1 MIRLDKY
8 LCDMNIGTRSN
19 VKQLIKKGNI
29 TVNDTI
35 IKNNDFKVSETDK
48 ICVNGRSITYQK
60 YFYYMLNKPAGYVSA
75 TVDPK
80 ETTVMTLLKE
90 YNRPD
95 LFPVGRLDKDTE
107 GLLLLSNDGMF
118 AHDLLSPKKHISKKY
133 FVILKESIHDEQ
145 IVRIESGVDIGEK
158 NITLPAIIEKLDETS
173 LNISIMEGKFHQ
185 IKRMFEAVSNK
196 VIYLKRISM
205 GKIMLDERLSPG
217 EFRPLTEEEITIL
230 KTYVKRED

>member
-19 VKQLIKKGNI
+19 VKQLIKKGNV

-35 IKNNDFKVSETDK
+35 INNNDFKVAESDK
-48 ICVNGRSITYQK
+48 ICVNGRNITYQK

-75 TVDPK
+75 TVDPI

-107 GLLLLSNDGMF
+107 GLLLLSNDGML

-133 FVILKESIHDEQ
+133 FVILKEPINDEQ
-145 IVRIESGVDIGEK
+145 IVRLESGVDIGEK
-158 NITLPAIIEKLDETS
+158 NITLPAIIEKLDEAS
-173 LNISIMEGKFHQ
+173 LNISITEGKFHQ

-205 GKIMLDERLSPG
+205 GKIMLDERLSLG

>member
-19 VKQLIKKGNI
+19 VKQLIKKGNV
-29 TVNDTI
+29 TVNDFV
-35 IKNNDFKVSETDK
+35 IKNSDFKVAVTDK

-107 GLLLLSNDGMF
+107 GLLLLSNDGML
-118 AHDLLSPKKHISKKY
+118 AHDLLSPKKHISKNY
-133 FVILKESIHDEQ
+133 FAILKEPIHDEQ
-145 IVRIESGVDIGEK
+145 IVQLESGVDIGEK
-158 NITLPAIIEKLDETS
+158 NITLPAIIEKLDHTS
-173 LNISIMEGKFHQ
+173 LNISITEGKFHQ
-185 IKRMFEAVSNK
+185 IKRMFEAVSNN

-217 EFRPLTEEEITIL
+217 EFRPLTEKEITLL

>member
-19 VKQLIKKGNI
+19 VKQLIKKGNV

-35 IKNNDFKVSETDK
+35 INNNDFKVAESDK
-48 ICVNGRSITYQK
+48 ICVNGRNITYQK

-107 GLLLLSNDGMF
+107 GLLLLSNDGML

-133 FVILKESIHDEQ
+133 FVILKEPINDEQ
-145 IVRIESGVDIGEK
+145 IVRLESGVDIGEK
-158 NITLPAIIEKLDETS
+158 NITLPAIIEKLDEAS
-173 LNISIMEGKFHQ
+173 LNISITEGKFHQ

-217 EFRPLTEEEITIL
+217 EFRPLTEEEITLL

>member
-19 VKQLIKKGNI
+19 MKQLIKKGNV

-35 IKNNDFKVSETDK
+35 IKNNDFKVSEIDK
-48 ICVNGRSITYQK
+48 ICVNGHNITYQK

-107 GLLLLSNDGMF
+107 GLLLLSNDGML

-145 IVRIESGVDIGEK
+145 IVRLESGVDIGEK

-173 LNISIMEGKFHQ
+173 LNISITEGKFHQ

-205 GKIMLDERLSPG
+205 GKIMLDDRLSPG

>member
-19 VKQLIKKGNI
+19 VKQLIKKGNV

-35 IKNNDFKVSETDK
+35 INNNDFKVAESDK
-48 ICVNGRSITYQK
+48 ICVNGRNITYQK

-107 GLLLLSNDGMF
+107 GLLLLSNDGML
-118 AHDLLSPKKHISKKY
+118 AHDLLSPKKHISKNY
-133 FVILKESIHDEQ
+133 FAILKEPIHDEQ
-145 IVRIESGVDIGEK
+145 IVQLESGVDIGEK
-158 NITLPAIIEKLDETS
+158 KITLPAIIEKLDETS
-173 LNISIMEGKFHQ
+173 LNISITEGKFHQ

-217 EFRPLTEEEITIL
+217 EFRPLTEEEITLL

>member
-19 VKQLIKKGNI
+19 VKQLIKKGNV

-35 IKNNDFKVSETDK
+35 IKNNDFKVAESDK
-48 ICVNGRSITYQK
+48 ICVNGRNITYQK

-75 TVDPK
+75 TVDSK
-80 ETTVMTLLKE
+80 ETTVMNLLKE

-107 GLLLLSNDGMF
+107 GLLLISNDGIL

-145 IVRIESGVDIGEK
+145 IVRLESGVDIGEK
-158 NITLPAIIEKLDETS
+158 NITLPALIEKLDETS
-173 LNISIMEGKFHQ
+173 LNISITEGKFHQ

-205 GKIMLDERLSPG
+205 GKIMLDERLSLG

-230 KTYVKRED
+230 KTFVKRED

>member
-48 ICVNGRSITYQK
+48 ICVNGRNITYQK

-107 GLLLLSNDGMF
+107 GLLLLSNDGML
-118 AHDLLSPKKHISKKY
+118 AHDLLSPKKHISKNY
-133 FVILKESIHDEQ
+133 FAILKEPIHDEQ
-145 IVRIESGVDIGEK
+145 IVQLESGVDIGEK
-158 NITLPAIIEKLDETS
+158 KITLPAIIEKLDETS
-173 LNISIMEGKFHQ
+173 LNISITEGKFHQ

-217 EFRPLTEEEITIL
+217 EFRPLTEEEITLL

>member
-19 VKQLIKKGNI
+19 VKQLIKKGNV

>member
-35 IKNNDFKVSETDK
+35 INNNDFKVAESDK
-48 ICVNGRSITYQK
+48 ICVNGRNITYQK
-60 YFYYMLNKPAGYVSA
+60 YFYYMLNKPSGYVSA

-107 GLLLLSNDGMF
+107 GLLLLSNDGML

-133 FVILKESIHDEQ
+133 FVILKEPINDEQ
-145 IVRIESGVDIGEK
+145 IVRLESGVDIGEK
-158 NITLPAIIEKLDETS
+158 NITLPAIIEKLDEAS
-173 LNISIMEGKFHQ
+173 LNISITEGKFHQ

-217 EFRPLTEEEITIL
+217 EFRPLTEEEITLL

>member
-19 VKQLIKKGNI
+19 VKQLIKKGNV
-29 TVNDTI
+29 TVNDFV
-35 IKNNDFKVSETDK
+35 IKNSDFKVAVTDK

-107 GLLLLSNDGMF
+107 GLLLLSNDGML
-118 AHDLLSPKKHISKKY
+118 AHDLLSPKKHISKNY
-133 FVILKESIHDEQ
+133 FAILKEPIHDEQ
-145 IVRIESGVDIGEK
+145 IVQLESGLDIGEK
-158 NITLPAIIEKLDETS
+158 NITLPAIIEKLDHTS
-173 LNISIMEGKFHQ
+173 LNISITEGKFHQ
-185 IKRMFEAVSNK
+185 IKRMFEAVSNN

-217 EFRPLTEEEITIL
+217 EFRPLTEEEITLL

>member
-35 IKNNDFKVSETDK
+35 INNNDFKVAESDK
-48 ICVNGRSITYQK
+48 ICVNGRNITYQK

-75 TVDPK
+75 TVDPI

-107 GLLLLSNDGMF
+107 GLLLLSNDGML
-118 AHDLLSPKKHISKKY
+118 AHDLLSPKKHISKNY
-133 FVILKESIHDEQ
+133 FAILKEPIHDEQ
-145 IVRIESGVDIGEK
+145 IVQLESGVDIGEK
-158 NITLPAIIEKLDETS
+158 KITLPAIIEKLDETS
-173 LNISIMEGKFHQ
+173 LNISITEGKFHQ

-217 EFRPLTEEEITIL
+217 EFRPLTEEEITLL

>member
-19 VKQLIKKGNI
+19 VKQLIKKGNV
-29 TVNDTI
+29 TVNDFV
-35 IKNNDFKVSETDK
+35 IKNSDFKVAVTDK

-118 AHDLLSPKKHISKKY
+118 AHDLLSPKKHISKNY
-133 FVILKESIHDEQ
+133 FAILKEPIHDEQ
-145 IVRIESGVDIGEK
+145 IVQLESGLDIGEK
-158 NITLPAIIEKLDETS
+158 NITLPAIIEKLDHTS
-173 LNISIMEGKFHQ
+173 LNISITEGKFHQ
-185 IKRMFEAVSNK
+185 IKRMFEAVSNN